1 MVTAVVGPA
10 CKRFGKTAGF
20 GDFDACEFH
29 CRNAA
34 RAGRERLRFDDASR
48 GDEIIATEFPRPA
61 SPACNLVTASDAPD

>member
-34 RAGRERLRFDDASR
+34 GERLRFDLASR
-48 GDEIIATEFPRPA
+48 GDELIATGFPRPA
-61 SPACNLVTASDAPD
+61 SPVCNLVTARDAPD